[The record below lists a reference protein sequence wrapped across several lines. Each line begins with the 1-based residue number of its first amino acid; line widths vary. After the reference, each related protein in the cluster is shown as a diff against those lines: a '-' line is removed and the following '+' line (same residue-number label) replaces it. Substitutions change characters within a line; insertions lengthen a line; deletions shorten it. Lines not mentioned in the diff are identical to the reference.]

1 MGENSVESGEI
12 ELMQSGG
19 TPSSLE
25 ALGAGDSVQGSCIG
39 VRISKL
45 RPHLHALS
53 NTPFGKVVS

>member
-19 TPSSLE
+19 TPSSSNM
-25 ALGAGDSVQGSCIG
+25 LGARNLVQRSCIG